1 MYRVFAILPITPIGN
16 QHKKS
21 VVATRIRFLATFKSR
36 FLNFC
41 VFFIADAALRSSVNM
56 EICPIATRIKV
67 TKFKPTKMDTEYIQP
82 GGLSR
87 VKGNA
92 MHTPVLE

>member
-1 MYRVFAILPITPIGN
+1 VNIDICPM
-16 QHKKS
+16 
-21 VVATRIRFLATFKSR
+21 ATR
-36 FLNFC
+36 
-41 VFFIADAALRSSVNM
+41 M
-56 EICPIATRIKV
+56 KV
-67 TKFKPTKMDTEYIQP
+67 QKFSPTKIETEYIQP